1 MFRDSYSPIDVS
13 VSDLP
18 YQVIDEEI
26 YITISDGT
34 RLAARIWKPV
44 ASRTE
49 TFPSLLEYIPYRK
62 RDDTRVRD
70 EERHAYLAG
79 HGYVC
84 VRVDMRGSGDSEGIQ
99 LDEYLPIE
107 QQDGLEIIDWLS
119 KQSWST
125 GNVGMFGLSWGGIT
139 SLQLATH
146 RPPALKAIVPVGAS
160 DDRYYNDGCYFVGGL
175 AGETVG
181 WGGVM
186 FALNGRPPD
195 PVIYGDEWRDAW
207 MKRLE
212 EPPLFMKTW
221 LEHQQRDDYWLQGS
235 VCTDY
240 SRIEIPVYAVCGWT
254 DCWPNTVMRLMKN
267 LTSARKGL
275 IGPWSHLYPD
285 RALPGPGVNFLDEML
300 RWFDRWLKGIENGIE
315 DEPMLTLFRQE
326 DVPVDPRH
334 NWRDG
339 VWLDAQSW
347 PDESL
352 MHREIW
358 LSPEGTSDSPAQGQ
372 MSINSPQSTGMM
384 SGDYMP
390 GFGDIRKAQMPGDQ
404 RNEDAGSLCFDMP
417 IQSAPLDIIGTT
429 TAEFEVS
436 SDAGNGLL
444 AVRLCD
450 VARDGSSTLITFG
463 VMNLAQRDGR
473 EVQAPVVPDERYSV
487 SLTLNDTAYRIL
499 KGHKLRIAVSNAMWP
514 MAWPVADN
522 HNLTVHLAGSRIIL
536 PNADLQQSDGERV
549 IFEPSRVAETSKVS
563 VLEPGLPS
571 RTILEDLSTG
581 KRTLTIRNDFG
592 KTHLSSSDLVVSGFT
607 QDQFEISDTD
617 VHSATADYQFS
628 MGYTRDGWDVETFG
642 QMTMTCDQDAFFLRG
657 EVRALEN
664 GQEICCRRWD
674 ERIPRK
680 GF

>member
-26 YITISDGT
+26 YIPISDGT

-139 SLQLATH
+139 SLQLAT
-146 RPPALKAIVPVGAS
+146 PQ
-160 DDRYYNDGCYFVGGL
+160 
-175 AGETVG
+175 
-181 WGGVM
+181 
-186 FALNGRPPD
+186 
-195 PVIYGDEWRDAW
+195 
-207 MKRLE
+207 
-212 EPPLFMKTW
+212 PLFMKTW

-450 VARDGSSTLITFG
+450 VARDGSSTLITYG